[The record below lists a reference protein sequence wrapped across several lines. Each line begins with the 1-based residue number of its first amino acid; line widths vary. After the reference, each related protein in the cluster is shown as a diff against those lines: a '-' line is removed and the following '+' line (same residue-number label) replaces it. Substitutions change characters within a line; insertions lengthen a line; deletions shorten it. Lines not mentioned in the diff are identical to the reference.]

1 MSSILQSA
9 SMQFTQEARLK
20 QDLIDRTNEAIA
32 QLSAL
37 QKTESHRLESLR
49 ARMRAR
55 QDRAKRISN
64 LKRWIDLQRKSLAV
78 STDENLA
85 HIRQIGYA
93 DIEGSH
99 LAISSS
105 DLPNQLLGAGDHLI
119 RKASD
124 GPAYLNTPLPADAA
138 FLTQT
143 NSSLLANLPPIGTLR
158 NRLEVYTR
166 VNCTLAQRSS
176 MLKEKDGQLEVMYRK
191 VVALCTKVDEERVDG
206 VLDLLVQAL
215 ESDPLEGADVGR
227 VKEFLRKVE
236 GVEG

>member
-20 QDLIDRTNEAIA
+20 QDTIDRTNEAIA

-37 QKTESHRLESLR
+37 QKTESQRLESLR

-64 LKRWIDLQRKSLAV
+64 LRRWIDLQRKSLAV
-78 STDENLA
+78 STDADLSA
-85 HIRQIGYA
+85 VRKIGFA

-99 LAISSS
+99 VAISPS
-105 DLPNQLLGAGDHLI
+105 DLPSQLLAAADHLL

-143 NSSLLANLPPIGTLR
+143 NSSMLANLPPISTLR
-158 NRLEVYTR
+158 NRLEVYTK
-166 VNCTLAQRSS
+166 VNRTLAQRSG
-176 MLKEKDGQLEVMYRK
+176 MLRDKDGQLEVMYRK
-191 VVALCTKVDEERVDG
+191 VVSLCTKVDEERVDS

-236 GVEG
+236 GVEV